1 MAFLQGGPFFS
12 LSAISGFLRRVFLN
26 LSIRDQDSLGEPGSA
41 ASSRYVS
48 RPAEINP
55 RKDAAGGE
63 EKEEE
68 KERKRSVHV
77 LLVVGPQMEWIEA
90 RPVSDY
96 SCLGFGA
103 AAIVFFYLYLL
114 FMPHPQ

>member
-1 MAFLQGGPFFS
+1 M
-12 LSAISGFLRRVFLN
+12 
-26 LSIRDQDSLGEPGSA
+26 LGEPGSS

-48 RPAEINP
+48 RPADINP
-55 RKDAAGGE
+55 RKDAAG
-63 EKEEE
+63 EKEKE

-90 RPVSDY
+90 RRVSDY

-103 AAIVFFYLYLL
+103 ASIVFFYLYLL